1 MSNLTVIVR
10 PQFDN
15 NRELPSFSSSSI
27 TDMELH
33 DTVIGYTA
41 NILTSGVSR
50 TFQTAIH
57 RCGFSCHN
65 RPPSNTAI
73 DAPFITSPHDS
84 LIVNLR
90 NKAEKYVFYQSLH
103 GVYILPENM
112 AKGWRRFLE
121 EESEH
126 QWLAISLFFVFIII
140 GAFAI
145 HGTSKLTGMDLEN
158 NYALENSRVLE
169 ISYQDDGE
177 YHSVSHTNDGT
188 YLYHFADGERTDIIN
203 PNTDPSASG
212 IQFITQLD
220 NGTVATSIEENS
232 IMIIDG
238 STTSNITLNDDRG
251 TFAIIDLSENMNEES
266 TSMILV
272 TDEGDHTSFR
282 GVSTDGIPSSPMPET
297 EGVEWQKIEAL
308 DDDEWIATGIMISSN
323 SGQDNNP
330 ASPDIKPVIG
340 YVIWTGGFTA
350 PMLVKMDD
358 APSGEFHSMIRMGDQ
373 MIIAGTTQTTIF
385 DSNDLTFEHSTITS
399 STAIKSDCEVVW
411 FFGPINSDSVIK
423 WTCLLYTSPSPRD
436 ATLSRMPSSA

>member
-1 MSNLTVIVR
+1 
-10 PQFDN
+10 
-15 NRELPSFSSSSI
+15 
-27 TDMELH
+27 
-33 DTVIGYTA
+33 
-41 NILTSGVSR
+41 
-50 TFQTAIH
+50 
-57 RCGFSCHN
+57 
-65 RPPSNTAI
+65 
-73 DAPFITSPHDS
+73 
-84 LIVNLR
+84 
-90 NKAEKYVFYQSLH
+90 
-103 GVYILPENM
+103 M

-423 WTCLLYTSPSPRD
+423 WTNGGHEVIDLQHKLPIEIESFGSSSNIIYMHGMNSNGEFKVLTFDDSTHGSIESGRGFLNFSFILIFSVIF
-436 ATLSRMPSSA
+436 AVMGWNIIERMKF

>member
-1 MSNLTVIVR
+1 
-10 PQFDN
+10 
-15 NRELPSFSSSSI
+15 
-27 TDMELH
+27 
-33 DTVIGYTA
+33 
-41 NILTSGVSR
+41 
-50 TFQTAIH
+50 
-57 RCGFSCHN
+57 
-65 RPPSNTAI
+65 
-73 DAPFITSPHDS
+73 
-84 LIVNLR
+84 
-90 NKAEKYVFYQSLH
+90 
-103 GVYILPENM
+103 M

-177 YHSVSHTNDGT
+177 YHSVSHTNDGN

-423 WTCLLYTSPSPRD
+423 WTNGGHEVIDLQHKLPIEIESFGSSSKIIYMHGMNSNGEFKVLTFDDSTHGSIESGRGFLNFSFILIFSVIF
-436 ATLSRMPSSA
+436 AVMGWNIIERMKF

>member
-1 MSNLTVIVR
+1 
-10 PQFDN
+10 
-15 NRELPSFSSSSI
+15 
-27 TDMELH
+27 
-33 DTVIGYTA
+33 
-41 NILTSGVSR
+41 
-50 TFQTAIH
+50 
-57 RCGFSCHN
+57 
-65 RPPSNTAI
+65 
-73 DAPFITSPHDS
+73 
-84 LIVNLR
+84 
-90 NKAEKYVFYQSLH
+90 
-103 GVYILPENM
+103 M

-169 ISYQDDGE
+169 ISYQDNGE

-238 STTSNITLNDDRG
+238 STTSNITLNHDRG

-282 GVSTDGIPSSPMPET
+282 GVSTNGIPSSPMPET
-297 EGVEWQKIEAL
+297 DGVEWQKIEAL

-350 PMLVKMDD
+350 PMLVKMSD

-423 WTCLLYTSPSPRD
+423 WTNEGHEVIDLQHKLPIEIESFGSSSKIIYMHGMNSNGEFKVLTFDDSTHGSIESGRGFLNFSFILIFSVIF
-436 ATLSRMPSSA
+436 AVMGWNIIERMKF

>member
-1 MSNLTVIVR
+1 
-10 PQFDN
+10 
-15 NRELPSFSSSSI
+15 
-27 TDMELH
+27 
-33 DTVIGYTA
+33 
-41 NILTSGVSR
+41 
-50 TFQTAIH
+50 
-57 RCGFSCHN
+57 
-65 RPPSNTAI
+65 
-73 DAPFITSPHDS
+73 
-84 LIVNLR
+84 
-90 NKAEKYVFYQSLH
+90 
-103 GVYILPENM
+103 M

-297 EGVEWQKIEAL
+297 DGVEWQKIEAL

-330 ASPDIKPVIG
+330 ASPDIRPVIG

-423 WTCLLYTSPSPRD
+423 WTNGDHEVIDLQHKLPIEIESFGSSSKIIYMHGMNSNGEFKVLTFDDSTHGSIESGRGFLNFSFILIFSVIF
-436 ATLSRMPSSA
+436 AVMGWNIIERMKF

>member
-1 MSNLTVIVR
+1 
-10 PQFDN
+10 
-15 NRELPSFSSSSI
+15 
-27 TDMELH
+27 
-33 DTVIGYTA
+33 
-41 NILTSGVSR
+41 
-50 TFQTAIH
+50 
-57 RCGFSCHN
+57 
-65 RPPSNTAI
+65 
-73 DAPFITSPHDS
+73 
-84 LIVNLR
+84 
-90 NKAEKYVFYQSLH
+90 
-103 GVYILPENM
+103 M

-423 WTCLLYTSPSPRD
+423 WTNGGHEVIDLQHKLPIEIESFGSSSKIIYMHGMNSNGEFKVLTFDDSTHGSIESGRGFLNFSFILIFSVIF
-436 ATLSRMPSSA
+436 AVMGWNIIERMKF